1 MGSDI
6 FFNKRRVERQKRKE
20 NVIKQ
25 RSSHWLVV
33 CEGAKTEPNYFKGAV
48 TAINQGIEDKYKLK
62 VTVVGKGMNTL
73 SLVNSVEDFLNNIDA
88 YKISTVPYGKIFVV
102 FDKDSFSPSAFDN
115 AIIMCEKKGYIP
127 LWSNQAIEYWFLLHF
142 NYIEIGMDRA
152 LYEEKIN
159 EYFKTAGLKYKYR
172 KNL

>member
-1 MGSDI
+1 MSESPSRLYVKVSQPKPPEIPAERLGYFVYKGSKP
-6 FFNKRRVERQKRKE
+6 FKRRVERQKRKE

-48 TAINQGIEDKYKLK
+48 MAINQGIEDKYKLK

-102 FDKDSFSPSAFDN
+102 
-115 AIIMCEKKGYIP
+115 
-127 LWSNQAIEYWFLLHF
+127 
-142 NYIEIGMDRA
+142 DR
-152 LYEEKIN
+152 KSVV
-159 EYFKTAGLKYKYR
+159 
-172 KNL
+172 

>member
-1 MGSDI
+1 MGSDN

-48 TAINQGIEDKYKLK
+48 TAINQRIEDKYKLK

-73 SLVNSVEDFLNNIDA
+73 SLVNSVEDFLNNIEC
-88 YKISTVPYGKIFVV
+88 I
-102 FDKDSFSPSAFDN
+102 
-115 AIIMCEKKGYIP
+115 
-127 LWSNQAIEYWFLLHF
+127 
-142 NYIEIGMDRA
+142 
-152 LYEEKIN
+152 
-159 EYFKTAGLKYKYR
+159 
-172 KNL
+172 